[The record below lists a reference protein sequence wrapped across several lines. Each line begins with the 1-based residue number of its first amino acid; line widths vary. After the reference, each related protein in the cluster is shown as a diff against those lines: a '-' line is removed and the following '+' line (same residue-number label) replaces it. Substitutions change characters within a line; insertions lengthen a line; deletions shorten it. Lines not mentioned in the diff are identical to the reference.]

1 MENSWLYYI
10 ILTFLFLISVSKLF
24 ILHNKQK
31 KNKNLA
37 PSPPSIP
44 IIGHLHLLNKG
55 PPYKT
60 LQQLSLKYGPIF
72 SLRFGF
78 RSVIV
83 VSSPSAVEECFTK
96 NDLNFA
102 NRPRF
107 LSGKHLNYNFT
118 TVGAA
123 PYGTLWKN
131 LRRFTAMEIFSKAR
145 LNESLGVR
153 KEEIK
158 LLIKDLSNKS
168 SLSQDFAVK
177 VEMKSKLSELSFN
190 IVMRI
195 VAGKR
200 YFGDQVE
207 NYEEARNFRELI
219 RGVAYLSGASN
230 ADFLPFLIDYE
241 GLEKRM
247 MGLQREFDAFIQG
260 LIDEH
265 KKKICSSNDI
275 IGRKTVIESMLELQQ
290 SEPEFYSDEIIKGI
304 ILVLLL
310 AGTDTT
316 AVTMEWAMDLL
327 LNHPNVLKKA
337 RAELDYHVGHNCLV
351 EEPDLSKLPYLQGIV
366 NEALRLYPAVPLL
379 VPRESSNDC
388 TIGRFDV
395 PSKTMLLVNAWSI
408 HRDPKLWDDPES
420 FKPERY
426 DGLEDEAYKLKLIPF
441 GLGRRRCPGAGLA
454 NREVALALA
463 SLIQC
468 FEWERIDEELVNM
481 DEGMGLSMPKAKPL
495 EAMCRVREEMREVI
509 LEL

>member
-1 MENSWLYYI
+1 
-10 ILTFLFLISVSKLF
+10 
-24 ILHNKQK
+24 
-31 KNKNLA
+31 
-37 PSPPSIP
+37 
-44 IIGHLHLLNKG
+44 
-55 PPYKT
+55 
-60 LQQLSLKYGPIF
+60 
-72 SLRFGF
+72 
-78 RSVIV
+78 
-83 VSSPSAVEECFTK
+83 
-96 NDLNFA
+96 
-102 NRPRF
+102 
-107 LSGKHLNYNFT
+107 
-118 TVGAA
+118 
-123 PYGTLWKN
+123 
-131 LRRFTAMEIFSKAR
+131 
-145 LNESLGVR
+145 
-153 KEEIK
+153 
-158 LLIKDLSNKS
+158 
-168 SLSQDFAVK
+168 
-177 VEMKSKLSELSFN
+177 MKSKLSELSFN

-195 VAGKR
+195 VGGKR

-230 ADFLPFLIDYE
+230 ADFLPFLQWIDYQ

-275 IGRKTVIESMLELQQ
+275 IGRKTMIESMLELQQ

-304 ILVLLL
+304 VLVLLM

-316 AVTMEWAMDLL
+316 AVTMEWAMALL
-327 LNHPNVLKKA
+327 LNHPNMLKKA
-337 RAELDYHVGHNCLV
+337 RAELDNHVGHNRLV
-351 EEPDLSKLPYLQGIV
+351 DEPDLSKIPYLQGIV

-388 TIGRFDV
+388 TIEGFDV

-454 NREVALALA
+454 NRE
-463 SLIQC
+463 
-468 FEWERIDEELVNM
+468 WERIDEELVNM

>member
-1 MENSWLYYI
+1 
-10 ILTFLFLISVSKLF
+10 
-24 ILHNKQK
+24 
-31 KNKNLA
+31 
-37 PSPPSIP
+37 
-44 IIGHLHLLNKG
+44 
-55 PPYKT
+55 
-60 LQQLSLKYGPIF
+60 
-72 SLRFGF
+72 
-78 RSVIV
+78 
-83 VSSPSAVEECFTK
+83 
-96 NDLNFA
+96 
-102 NRPRF
+102 
-107 LSGKHLNYNFT
+107 
-118 TVGAA
+118 
-123 PYGTLWKN
+123 
-131 LRRFTAMEIFSKAR
+131 
-145 LNESLGVR
+145 
-153 KEEIK
+153 
-158 LLIKDLSNKS
+158 
-168 SLSQDFAVK
+168 
-177 VEMKSKLSELSFN
+177 MKSKLSELSFN
-190 IVMRI
+190 IVTRI

-230 ADFLPFLIDYE
+230 ADFLPFLQWIDYE

-290 SEPEFYSDEIIKGI
+290 SEPEFYSDENIKGI
-304 ILVLLL
+304 ILVRPTGNRDNPAGPCRPDVGQPTNRPKIGSVAQTTDPAATWPLHSGRSLLPEVLLL

-316 AVTMEWAMDLL
+316 AVTMEWAVALL

-388 TIGRFDV
+388 TIGRFDL

-481 DEGMGLSMPKAKPL
+481 DEGMRLSMPKAKPL
-495 EAMCRVREEMREVI
+495 EAMCRVREEMREFI